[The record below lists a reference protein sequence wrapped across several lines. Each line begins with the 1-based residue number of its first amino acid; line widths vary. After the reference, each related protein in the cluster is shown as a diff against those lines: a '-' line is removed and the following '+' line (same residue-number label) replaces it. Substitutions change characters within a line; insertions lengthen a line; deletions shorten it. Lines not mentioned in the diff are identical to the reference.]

1 MKSMFL
7 FRRLLLV
14 LFVGLFGTIPIRAQQ
29 KPPPPP
35 ELMQPSQQPTA
46 AITANVVDEDRN
58 PIVGADAFI
67 NFLVGQGGGLGTRDL
82 THKGVTGSD
91 GSYSASDQ
99 CGGAA
104 TIAVIKSGYYKTVT
118 GYYLFKEKMGG
129 KWEPWNPTVE
139 LVLKPILN
147 PIPMYARKVQML
159 RVPVVGQPVGFDL
172 VASDWVAPHGK
183 GSVPDLIFTLQ
194 KTFVDVEKPFEATLT
209 ITFAN
214 EGDGIQ
220 PTVAAP
226 HVGSELRLPRYAPEE
241 GYDPKLVKG
250 TSRAAAN
257 QMIVPANK
265 DDLNYFLR
273 VRTRKEDKKIVS
285 ANYGK
290 IDRDIDFDIINSDTA
305 LLFFTYYLNPTP
317 NDRNMEFDPARNL
330 FGGLPNQ
337 EKVTAP

>member
-1 MKSMFL
+1 MS
-7 FRRLLLV
+7 
-14 LFVGLFGTIPIRAQQ
+14 IHAQQ
-29 KPPPPP
+29 QPEVPP
-35 ELMQPSQQPTA
+35 QPTA
-46 AITANVVDEDRN
+46 KITGSVVDEDGK
-58 PIVGADAFI
+58 PISGAEVTIDFLIGQVG
-67 NFLVGQGGGLGTRDL
+67 GWGTRDL
-82 THKGVTGSD
+82 THKGMSGND
-91 GSYSASDQ
+91 GTFTASDQ
-99 CGGAA
+99 SGGAA
-104 TIAVIKSGYYKTVT
+104 SLSVTKAGHYKTY
-118 GYYLFKEKMGG
+118 GGRYLFKEKKGAL
-129 KWEPWNPTVE
+129 WEPWNPTVE

-172 VASDWVAPHGK
+172 VASDWVTPHGK

-226 HVGSELRLPRYAPEE
+226 HVGSELRLPRYAPED
-241 GYDPKLVKG
+241 GYEPKLVKG

-265 DDLNYFLR
+265 DDLNYFFR
-273 VRTRKEDKKIVS
+273 VRTRKEENKIVS

-290 IDRDIDFDIINSDTA
+290 IYRDIDFDIINSDTA